1 MMSRWTDFLHTDG
14 EKDFR
19 NRDLEFELHVKTK
32 EALMEKWEEGW
43 TCLFSALESITPEY
57 YEHIIYIRQ
66 QGHTIVEAI
75 NRQLCH
81 YAYHS
86 GQIVYISRQLAKSW
100 SSLSIPKGESS
111 SYNQKV
117 IGSGQRREHFTDSI
131 LDDLES

>member
-1 MMSRWTDFLHTDG
+1 MG
-14 EKDFR
+14 
-19 NRDLEFELHVKTK
+19 
-32 EALMEKWEEGW
+32 KWEEGW